1 VVLGYGKYHPQDHG
15 WYKKGKDQT
24 HRDIS
29 SLAYRS
35 GCPSRLRTVHR
46 KRPDGEKRTTRRDR
60 ARQSRPISRSR
71 WYRSRRYRPIHPP
84 LLLIQCRRYR
94 YNHRN
99 ENALIHV
106 SILNSVSSWY
116 LGTYSNKSRLA
127 KTTMIKGFPQ
137 FGEKGI
143 GIIVIHKMREF
154 QRLHASVRL
163 GEAVSRHF

>member
-1 VVLGYGKYHPQDHG
+1 MSADSSSAAS
-15 WYKKGKDQT
+15 DASAAAAA
-24 HRDIS
+24 S
-29 SLAYRS
+29 SL
-35 GCPSRLRTVHR
+35 PV
-46 KRPDGEKRTTRRDR
+46 P
-60 ARQSRPISRSR
+60 
-71 WYRSRRYRPIHPP
+71 
-84 LLLIQCRRYR
+84 QCRRYR
-94 YNHRN
+94 YHHRSD
-99 ENALIHV
+99 ALI